1 MVDQTASELVSKRLT
16 YGGRDYSVLIYII
29 LGFLISLVVYWAL
42 AGVYGFPTAISDRF
56 NIAESINNAEKYL
69 QQNVKV
75 YTRAASKFVG
85 YYLEQVELFLWFKPW
100 PVVALA
106 LVLPA
111 LRFGGL
117 RLALFTLV
125 GVMFWGMMDMWDPAM
140 STLALMGVSVV
151 FSVAIGILV
160 GIWCSQSDRV
170 EAFVRPIL
178 DTMQTMPSFVY
189 LTPAIFFFGIGGPSA
204 AMAIIIY
211 AMPPVVRLTNLGIRQ
226 VPATTIEAA
235 QSFGSTRGQ
244 TLWKIQVPQAMPSIM
259 LGINQSI
266 MMALGLAVLAVFIGA
281 GGLGAEVWK
290 ALRKLNVGW
299 SFEGGLCI
307 VFMAIMFDRLSLAMS
322 APPESGMMEDKT
334 ELKFRLLP
342 QRLSRNR
349 VALPIEQGIDWIWRL
364 VANAGS
370 AVANAISTPIV
381 ALVQI
386 ISADRALAV
395 KGWLARSHFLI
406 ISLLLIIAV
415 FAWNAWVA
423 KIGFFPSEWQFR
435 IREPIDNAVDALVVN
450 PVFIAFT
457 KGMKDSIFIYIL
469 RPSENFLMGLPWFY
483 VCGVFFLVVW
493 VSAGIRL
500 AIVSVSFLL
509 FTGAAGLWGLTM
521 QTLAATVAAV
531 FLCVLFGL
539 PLGILAAYNRTIDGI
554 VRPILDTMQ
563 TMPAFVYLIPMLMF
577 FGGNKV
583 TAVMATVIYALPPMV
598 RMTILGLREL
608 PTEVSEVSSSFGSTQ
623 IQSLIKVKLPMASPS
638 IMLGVNQAVIMALA
652 MQVVTPLI
660 AGEGLGKEVYTAM
673 NLANTGRGLVGGIGI
688 VLLAIMLDRLTQA
701 WTKNQRK
708 ALGL

>member
-1 MVDQTASELVSKRLT
+1 MADLSVNQQVRARLT
-16 YGGRDYSVLIYII
+16 FGGHDFSLLFYIVFGFI
-29 LGFLISLVVYWAL
+29 LSLVVYWL
-42 AGVYGFPTAISDRF
+42 TAGLYGFPTAISDKF
-56 NIAESINNAEKYL
+56 QFAESINNAEKYL
-69 QQNVKV
+69 QQNVKI
-75 YTRAASKFVG
+75 YTRAASQFIG
-85 YYLEQVELFLWFKPW
+85 FYLEQVELFLWFKPW
-100 PVVALA
+100 PVVMLA
-106 LVLPA
+106 LTLPA
-111 LRFGGL
+111 LHYGGL
-117 RLALFTLV
+117 RMALFTMF

-140 STLALMGVSVV
+140 STLALMGVSVL
-151 FSVAIGILV
+151 FSAILGILV

-226 VPATTIEAA
+226 VPQTTVEVA
-235 QSFGSTRGQ
+235 QSYGSTPRQ
-244 TLWKIQVPQAMPSIM
+244 ILFKVQIPQALPSIM
-259 LGINQSI
+259 LGINQTI

-307 VFMAIMFDRLSLAMS
+307 VFMAIIFDRMSLAMS
-322 APPESGMMEDKT
+322 APAESGAMEDKT

-342 QRLSRNR
+342 QRYSRNR
-349 VALPIEQGIDWIWRL
+349 IALPIEKGIDWIWRM
-364 VANAGS
+364 VATIGG
-370 AVANAISTPIV
+370 AIAKVISIPFV
-381 ALVQI
+381 ALAGI
-386 ISADRALAV
+386 ISSDRVPEV
-395 KGWLARSHFLI
+395 KEWFSRSQFLI
-406 ISLLLIIAV
+406 VSIVIILAV
-415 FAWNAWVA
+415 FAWDAWVV
-423 KIGFFPSEWQFR
+423 KVGFFPSEWQFR
-435 IREPIDNAVDALVVN
+435 IREPIDAVVDAMVVN

-493 VSAGIRL
+493 ASAGIRL
-500 AIVSVSFLL
+500 AVVSVGFLL

-539 PLGILAAYNRTIDGI
+539 PLGVVAAYNKTVDGI

-598 RMTILGLREL
+598 RMTILGLKEL
-608 PTEVSEVSSSFGSTQ
+608 PTEVNEVSGSFGSTQ
-623 IQSLIKVKLPMASPS
+623 LQTLVMVKLPMASPA

-673 NLANTGRGLVGGIGI
+673 NLANTGRGLVAGVGI